1 LLNVVLV
8 VFVPV
13 VAAVVVAVAAAVVV
27 LECVWFVSI
36 KLYIFI

>member
-1 LLNVVLV
+1 MLNVVLV